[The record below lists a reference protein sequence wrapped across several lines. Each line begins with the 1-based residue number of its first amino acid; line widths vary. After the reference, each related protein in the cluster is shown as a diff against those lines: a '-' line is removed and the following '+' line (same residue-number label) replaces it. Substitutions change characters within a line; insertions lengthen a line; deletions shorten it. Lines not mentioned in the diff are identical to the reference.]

1 MNREEFTD
9 VFYQNIQIT
18 GGKAR
23 AYSMLVYSGTDGE
36 SLIPALSNQNLLTV
50 PVGNGFRISIS
61 RSEKKLLEYSTGKGS
76 KSVRATRK
84 AFSGIMKSG
93 RNLGFK
99 LCDLTL
105 KRGEKEIIT
114 VKNDPVI
121 AEDMY
126 SRYSGDP
133 YISPT
138 YLGFTNG
145 LSTVT
150 FEIGMKIGFT
160 EYSRETGYLIYDAVS
175 GVLGDINIYHDI
187 QNAFQP
193 KRSDDEVSVIN
204 PVKLECQFEDATKLI
219 NYLEAF
225 FSEELEM
232 KASSGKNV
240 NFASPDGTWGEFVIK
255 EDRILIYYRSR
266 VDFNLGIR
274 LLDALNLEL
283 MN

>member
-9 VFYQNIQIT
+9 VFSQNIQIT

-23 AYSMLVYSGTDGE
+23 IYSMLVYSGSDGE
-36 SLIPALSNQNLLTV
+36 SLIPAPANQSLLTV

-61 RSEKKLLEYSTGKGS
+61 RSEKKLLEYSTGKGFR
-76 KSVRATRK
+76 SVRATRK

-93 RNLGFK
+93 RDLGFK

-105 KRGEKEIIT
+105 NRGETEIIT

-121 AEDMY
+121 AGEMY

-138 YLGFTNG
+138 FLGFSNG
-145 LSTVT
+145 LSTVS

-160 EYSRETGYLIYDAVS
+160 DYSRETGYLIYDAVS
-175 GVLGDINIYHDI
+175 GVLADISVYHNI

-193 KRSDDEVSVIN
+193 KRSDDEVSAIN
-204 PVKLECQFEDATKLI
+204 PIKLEKHFEDAGGLI
-219 NYLEAF
+219 NYLESF
-225 FSEELEM
+225 FSGELEM
-232 KASSGKNV
+232 KASSAKNV
-240 NFASPDGTWGEFVIK
+240 NFASPDGTWGEFILN
-255 EDRILIYYRSR
+255 EGGILIYYRSR
-266 VDFNLGIR
+266 ADFSLGIR
-274 LLDALNLEL
+274 LMDALNQEAF
-283 MN
+283 N